1 MYTDNTTQTV
11 IAIILLIAF
20 FAYLRYKENR

>member
-11 IAIILLIAF
+11 IAIILLIAL
-20 FAYLRYKENR
+20 FAYLRYKEDR

>member
-20 FAYLRYKENR
+20 FAYLKCKENK

>member
-1 MYTDNTTQTV
+1 MYTDDTTQTV

-20 FAYLRYKENR
+20 FVYLRYKENR

>member
-1 MYTDNTTQTV
+1 MYTDDTTQTV